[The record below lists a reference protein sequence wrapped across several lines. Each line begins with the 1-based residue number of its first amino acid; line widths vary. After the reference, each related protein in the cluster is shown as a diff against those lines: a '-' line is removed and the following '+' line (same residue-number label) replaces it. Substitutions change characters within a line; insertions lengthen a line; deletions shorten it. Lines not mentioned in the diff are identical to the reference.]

1 MYNLLESIRI
11 GAVLLSPF
19 LPETS
24 EKIFAQL
31 NTDLTSYESI
41 QEFGQLK
48 EGDILN
54 NPEPLFKRI
63 EK

>member
-24 EKIFAQL
+24 EKIFSQI
-31 NTDLTSYESI
+31 NTNLKSYESI

-48 EGDILN
+48 VGESLN